1 MVSEPR
7 HLRRPLTLAAIL
19 VVAALAA
26 LLALYLGLSDR
37 ESVIGSQGEVYS
49 EAVAGTWQRVNPLFA
64 NTNEVD
70 ADLSQLVFA
79 GLLRL
84 APDGQLQPDLAALP
98 EVSDEG
104 RVYTF
109 KLRKNAVWSDGT
121 ALTSADVAFTIRAI
135 TDPDFKGDP
144 ALAEGWLGVE
154 LETPDASTVVIRLK
168 QASAPFLARNA
179 TLGILP
185 EHLLGT
191 LSAAALFDAPFN
203 AQPVGAGPFKVASLD
218 SREARLVA
226 NGSYHLGV
234 PLLAEIRLRFYPDY
248 STALRALQGGE
259 VNGLMVRDSLSEA
272 QVTDLRGVKGMK
284 VEELTRSAYI
294 VLYLNNAQAA
304 YFQDERARRAIAL
317 LIDRTRIADRV
328 FFGVATPSSS
338 AVTPGSWAYAQDY
351 DAIVPDSTAARQLLE
366 AAGWKPHPTT
376 GILIKDGEEFRFTI
390 RTDNDPLRIQVAAE
404 IARQLEPFGIRATVA
419 STTFSV
425 LRRDF
430 LQERQYE
437 AAVAGWDQGADPDPY
452 FGWHSSQ
459 MGSAGLNL
467 ANFEDTVADE
477 LIAKGRTTGD
487 IEVRKDA
494 YRQFQE
500 VWQEKAPS
508 VIIAYPGYLYAHTDS
523 LKGFTPALLFSA
535 AQRFYDVHKWRG

>member
-1 MVSEPR
+1 MASDSP
-7 HLRRPLTLAAIL
+7 LTRRPLVLAAVL
-19 VVAALAA
+19 GAAA
-26 LLALYLGLSDR
+26 LLALVALYAGLSGRDG
-37 ESVIGSQGEVYS
+37 VIGSQGAVYS

-64 NTNEVD
+64 SSNEVD
-70 ADLSQLVFA
+70 ADLSQLVFS

-84 APDGQLQPDLAALP
+84 APDGQLQSDLAGLP
-98 EVSDEG
+98 QISDEG
-104 RVYTF
+104 RTYTF
-109 KLRKNAVWSDGT
+109 ELRKNAAWSDGT
-121 ALTSADVAFTIRAI
+121 ALTSADVAFTIRALR
-135 TDPDFKGDP
+135 DPDFKGDP

-154 LETPDASTVVIRLK
+154 VDTPDASTVVFRLK

-179 TLGILP
+179 TIGILP

-191 LSAAALFDAPFN
+191 HSAAALFEGPFN
-203 AQPVGAGPFKVASLD
+203 AQPVGSGPFKVASLD

-226 NGSYHLGV
+226 NSSYHLGA
-234 PLLAEIRLRFYPDY
+234 PQLAEIRLRFYPDY
-248 STALRALQGGE
+248 SSALRALEGGD

-272 QVTDLRGVKGMK
+272 QVSDLKKVKGMK

-304 YFQDERARRAIAL
+304 YFQDERVRRAISF
-317 LIDRTRIADRV
+317 ITDRQRIADRI

-338 AVTPGSWAYAQDY
+338 AVTPGSWAYAKDY
-351 DAIVPDSTAARQLLE
+351 DAIAPDLTEARKLLD

-376 GILIKDGEEFRFTI
+376 GIRVKDGEEFRFTI
-390 RTDNDPLRIQVAAE
+390 RTDNDPVRVQVAGE
-404 IARQLEPFGIRATVA
+404 IARQLEPLGIRATVA

-437 AAVAGWDQGADPDPY
+437 AAVAGWEQGADPDPY

-467 ANFEDTVADE
+467 ANFVDTVSDE
-477 LIAKGRTTGD
+477 LIAKGRVTNDT
-487 IEVRKDA
+487 EVRKDA
-494 YRQFQE
+494 YRQLQE

-508 VIIAYPGYLYAHTDS
+508 VVIAYPGYLYAHASS
-523 LKGFTPALLFSA
+523 LKGFTSGVLFTP
-535 AQRFYDVHKWRG
+535 AQRFHDVHKWHR